1 MFHDYLDTPI
11 GPLLLVADENGLTQV
26 GLPQNGRRAA
36 PSPAGSVR
44 EPKRLTAARRQ
55 FEAYFDG
62 RLHDFDLA
70 LNACG
75 TRFQRQVWTA
85 LCTVPYG
92 ATVSYAEIARR
103 IGKPTAVRAVGA
115 ANGAN
120 PLAIVVPCH
129 RVIGADGSLT
139 GYGGGLPAKRFL
151 LEHERRH
158 APRPKLALGT

>member
-11 GPLLLVADENGLTQV
+11 GPLLLVADANGLTRI
-26 GLPQNGRRAA
+26 GLPHDGHRSA
-36 PSPAGSVR
+36 PAPAGSLR
-44 EPKRLTAARRQ
+44 EPKRLTTAKRQ

-70 LNACG
+70 LNARG
-75 TRFQRQVWTA
+75 TAFQLQVWAA
-85 LCTVPYG
+85 LGTVPYG
-92 ATVSYAEIARR
+92 ATASYAEIARR
-103 IGKPTAVRAVGA
+103 IGKPRAVRAVGA

-129 RVIGADGSLT
+129 RIIGADGSLT

-151 LEHERRH
+151 LEHEQRH
-158 APRPKLALGT
+158 APQPKYALGV